1 MKQNTLIGLV
11 AFGLIATSGT
21 AQAQERHWDA
31 QSFRQSMD
39 QKGSATGDFI
49 YSGVK
54 VWTKDQD
61 APEIRFGCSER
72 YGLTA
77 NINFLPASQAD
88 SAKSH
93 NLKLRQKTTNLTIGD
108 RETERVPWTVIK
120 ETRTVQ
126 TRRSKH
132 AAMIYNAVVQ
142 GLPITVKEPYKK
154 TVTLTPPPADAAFTW
169 FAENCYVTAP

>member
-1 MKQNTLIGLV
+1 MKLSIYASITVAILGLT
-11 AFGLIATSGT
+11 ASIAD
-21 AQAQERHWDA
+21 AQERHWDA
-31 QSFRQSMD
+31 QPFRQSMD

-54 VWTKDQD
+54 VWTRDTA

-88 SAKSH
+88 ASKSQ
-93 NLKLRQKTTNLTIGD
+93 NLKLRQKTTTLTVDG
-108 RETERVPWTVIK
+108 REPERVPWTVIK

-126 TRRSKH
+126 TRSSKH

-142 GLPITVKEPYKK
+142 GLPFTIKEPYKK
-154 TVTLTPPPADAAFTW
+154 AVTLIPPPVDPAFTW
-169 FAENCYVTAP
+169 FAENCYVTSQ